1 MAYNRPGLRRGRR
14 PTALSGLRRGRR
26 PTALALS
33 TWGIGIPSTWRTG
46 ELLIPSRCISKC
58 TSVYLVNLVMF
69 SYI

>member
-33 TWGIGIPSTWRTG
+33 TWGIGIPST
-46 ELLIPSRCISKC
+46 SRCISKC
-58 TSVYLVNLVMF
+58 TSVYLVNIVMF